1 MEKEKKGGS
10 FFSGL
15 FIFILI
21 LALLVGIFF
30 LFKYLLLSGK
40 IYTKSGCDIKE
51 LSHNKGTVEV
61 SGLNQIIKDNN
72 PLSDKSI
79 DFTRSSEDVTTSGLF
94 VIDSTIN
101 DSYPIYYY
109 RGVVNNNYVKLGNYC
124 FRIVRTTEDGSI
136 RLIYSGLSSDNTC
149 NTLDTTIGNS
159 PYNMSYRGEKYI
171 NYTDSM
177 IKDYIDKWYIENIDI
192 YKDYLNENINFC
204 NDTSVMSWFGYLDS
218 MSTKDEISLFDE
230 NKKLEKNT
238 RGKVDESYMD
248 YIIPNYIQRI
258 LDGDDKYYCT
268 SYRIYK
274 GIPTTSCDKEY
285 SININNGKLRYP
297 IGLLNV
303 EEAILAGG
311 GTTKSSRGNST
322 YYLYNGGNY
331 WLLGSDGFNGSSK
344 MYAINGSKSLNETY
358 TLDQEFGVRPVIE
371 LKVNTLVQM
380 GDGTID
386 NPFVIV

>member
-1 MEKEKKGGS
+1 MEKEKKGG
-10 FFSGL
+10 FFSSL
-15 FIFILI
+15 FIFIFI
-21 LALLVGIFF
+21 LALLVGFFF

-40 IYTKSGCDIKE
+40 IYTKSGCGIKE

-61 SGLNQIIKDNN
+61 SGLNQIIKDSN

-109 RGVVNNNYVKLGNYC
+109 RGVVNNNYVKLGSYC
-124 FRIVRTTEDGSI
+124 FRIVRTTDVGSI

-192 YKDYLNENINFC
+192 YKDYLNEDINFC
-204 NDTSVMSWFGYLDS
+204 NDTSEMSWFGYLDS
-218 MSTKDEISLFDE
+218 MSTKDEISLLDE
-230 NKKLEKNT
+230 NKKIEKNT
-238 RGKVDESYMD
+238 KDKIDESYMD

-274 GIPTTSCDKEY
+274 GIPTTSCDKKY
-285 SININNGKLRYP
+285 SINIDNGKLRYP
-297 IGLLNV
+297 VGLLSV

-311 GTTKSSRGNST
+311 GTLKSSRGNST

-344 MYAINGSKSLNETY
+344 MYAINGNKSLNETY

>member
-1 MEKEKKGGS
+1 MEKEKKGGI
-10 FFSGL
+10 FSGL
-15 FIFILI
+15 FIFIFII
-21 LALLVGIFF
+21 LLLVGSF
-30 LFKYLLLSGK
+30 LLIKYLLLSGK
-40 IYTKSGCDIKE
+40 IYKDSGCDSYE
-51 LSHNKGTVEV
+51 LSHNKEVVEV
-61 SGLNQIIKDNN
+61 NGLNQIIKDSN

-94 VIDSTIN
+94 VIDSSIN

-109 RGVVNNNYVKLGNYC
+109 RGVVNNNYVKLGSYC
-124 FRIVRTTEDGSI
+124 FRIVRTTDVGSI

-149 NTLDTTIGNS
+149 NVLDTTIGNS

-171 NYTDSM
+171 NYNDSM

-192 YKDYLNENINFC
+192 YKDYLNEDINFC
-204 NDTSVMSWFGYLDS
+204 NDTNVMSWFGYLDS
-218 MSTKDEISLFDE
+218 MSTKDENSLLDE
-230 NKKLEKNT
+230 NKKIEKNT
-238 RGKVDESYMD
+238 REKVDESYMD

-274 GIPTTSCDKEY
+274 GIPTTGCDKKY

-297 IGLLNV
+297 IGLLSV

-311 GTTKSSRGNST
+311 GTIKSSRGNST

>member
-21 LALLVGIFF
+21 LVF
-30 LFKYLLLSGK
+30 LIGGFILIKYLLLNGK
-40 IYTKSGCDIKE
+40 IYTNSGCDSYE
-51 LSHNKGTVEV
+51 LSHNKEVVEV
-61 SGLNQIIKDNN
+61 SGLNQIIKDSN

-124 FRIVRTTEDGSI
+124 FRIVRTTEEGSI
-136 RLIYSGLSSDNTC
+136 RLIYSGLSNDNTC
-149 NTLDTTIGNS
+149 NVLDTTIGNS

-171 NYTDSM
+171 NYSDSM
-177 IKDYIDKWYIENIDI
+177 IKDFIDKWYIENLDI
-192 YKDYLNENINFC
+192 YKDYLNQDINFC
-204 NDTSVMSWFGYLDS
+204 NDTSVMSWYGYLDS
-218 MSTKDEISLFDE
+218 MSSKDEKSLIDE
-230 NKKLEKNT
+230 NKYLEDKT
-238 RGKVDESYMD
+238 KEKVDESYMD

-258 LDGDDKYYCT
+258 IDSKDKYYCT
-268 SYRIYK
+268 SYRVYK
-274 GIPTTSCDKEY
+274 GIPSISCDKEY
-285 SININNGKLRYP
+285 SININNGKLSYP
-297 IGLLNV
+297 VGLLSV
-303 EEAILAGG
+303 EEAVLAGNG
-311 GTTKSSRGNST
+311 SIKSSRGNST

-386 NPFVIV
+386 NPYVIV

>member
-10 FFSGL
+10 FFGSIL
-15 FIFILI
+15 IFIFII
-21 LALLVGIFF
+21 GLLVGAF
-30 LFKYLLLSGK
+30 LLIKHLLLSGK
-40 IYTKSGCDIKE
+40 IYKNSGCDINE
-51 LSHNKGTVEV
+51 ISHKIGTVEI
-61 SGLNQIIKDNN
+61 SGLNQIIKDSN

-109 RGVVNNNYVKLGNYC
+109 RGVVNTNYVKLGSHC
-124 FRIVRTTEDGSI
+124 FRIVRTTDTGSI

-149 NTLDTTIGNS
+149 NVLDTTIGNS
-159 PYNMSYRGEKYI
+159 PYNKSYRGEKYI
-171 NYTDSM
+171 SYSDSL
-177 IKDYIDKWYIENIDI
+177 IKRFIDKWYIENLDI
-192 YKDYLNENINFC
+192 YKDYLNQDINFC
-204 NDTSVMSWFGYLDS
+204 NDTSVMSWYGYLES
-218 MSTKDEISLFDE
+218 MSSKDEKTLIDE
-230 NKKLEKNT
+230 NKYLEEKT
-238 RGKVDESYMD
+238 KEKVDSSYMD

-258 LDGDDKYYCT
+258 LDGKDKYYCT

-274 GIPTTSCDKEY
+274 GMPSISCDKEY
-285 SININNGKLRYP
+285 SINISNGKLSYP
-297 IGLLNV
+297 IGLLGV
-303 EEAILAGG
+303 EEAVLAGNG
-311 GTTKSSRGNST
+311 SIKSSRGNST

-386 NPFVIV
+386 NPYVIV

>member
-1 MEKEKKGGS
+1 MEKEKKGG
-10 FFSGL
+10 FFSSL
-15 FIFILI
+15 FIFIFI

-61 SGLNQIIKDNN
+61 SGLNQIIKDSN

-109 RGVVNNNYVKLGNYC
+109 RGVVNNNFVRLGSYC
-124 FRIVRTTEDGSI
+124 FRIVRTTDVGSI

-192 YKDYLNENINFC
+192 YKDYLNEDINFC

-258 LDGDDKYYCT
+258 LDGDNKYYCT
-268 SYRIYK
+268 SYRVYK

>member
-1 MEKEKKGGS
+1 MEKEKKGRS
-10 FFSGL
+10 FFSSL
-15 FIFILI
+15 FIFIFI
-21 LALLVGIFF
+21 LAFLIGGFLLI
-30 LFKYLLLSGK
+30 KYLLLNGK
-40 IYTKSGCDIKE
+40 IYTNSGCDIKE
-51 LSHNKGTVEV
+51 LSHKSGTVEI
-61 SGLNQIIKDNN
+61 SGLNQIIKDSN

-136 RLIYSGLSSDNTC
+136 RLIYSGLSNDNTC
-149 NTLDTTIGNS
+149 NVLDTTIGNS

-171 NYTDSM
+171 NYSDSM

-192 YKDYLNENINFC
+192 YKDYLNLNINFC
-204 NDTSVMSWFGYLDS
+204 IDTSVMSWYGYLDS
-218 MSTKDEISLFDE
+218 MANKDEKSLIDE
-230 NKKLEKNT
+230 NKLLEKKT
-238 RGKVDESYMD
+238 KAKIDESYMD

-268 SYRIYK
+268 SYRVYK

-297 IGLLNV
+297 VGLLSV

>member
-1 MEKEKKGGS
+1 MEKEKKGG
-10 FFSGL
+10 FFSSL
-15 FIFILI
+15 FIFIFI

-61 SGLNQIIKDNN
+61 SGLNQIIKDSN

-109 RGVVNNNYVKLGNYC
+109 RGVVNNNFVRLGSYC
-124 FRIVRTTEDGSI
+124 FRIVRTTDVGSI

-192 YKDYLNENINFC
+192 YKDYLNEDINFC